1 MYDFGHRPHTCR
13 RLRCP
18 VQLVVSMSTNP
29 TSLPTTHTHTHTR
42 VQHSRVAIAQHT
54 VAHGYCTIRMHRPW
68 YFTDTSTR
76 EWCLLPARVSD
87 HAPRRRKRVSSQAE
101 RTRENMKRIKHGQRW
116 HEARKVCT
124 SDTAVIALA
133 YAHAVARWCDGET
146 CVNSDTALTDSQ
158 TPNGTSAPVL
168 RSGKSKYGDFEIKN
182 DF

>member
-13 RLRCP
+13 RPRYP
-18 VQLVVSMSTNP
+18 VQLVSVNVNQSDIVAND
-29 TSLPTTHTHTHTR
+29 THTHTR

-68 YFTDTSTR
+68 YFTDTGTR

-146 CVNSDTALTDSQ
+146 CLNSDTALTDSQ
-158 TPNGTSAPVL
+158 TPNGTHVP
-168 RSGKSKYGDFEIKN
+168 FEGPGLVVREE
-182 DF
+182 